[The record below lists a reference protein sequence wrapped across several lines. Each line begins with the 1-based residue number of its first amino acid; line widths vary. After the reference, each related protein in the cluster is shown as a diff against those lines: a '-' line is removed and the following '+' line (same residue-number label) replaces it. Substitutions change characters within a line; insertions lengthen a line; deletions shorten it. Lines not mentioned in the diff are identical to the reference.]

1 MSRSKSPSDEN
12 NDPNPVSAF
21 AFDKKV
27 TALDKERAKNMV
39 LSRQFHKATSDN
51 ESLHNELRRTQQLL
65 ENQMKQTLQ
74 LRKQQQSQNELLEKR
89 RLEMETP
96 NEQILQG
103 LENQLKN
110 TQVQLASEMS
120 LAQQR
125 EAKLQKAIEQSA
137 QYEKELHQ
145 LKQQQV
151 KDEGNA
157 LAVKRLEMQRDE
169 LLVVVKKQM
178 KLIDILKQQAL
189 HARAATLLDITEKDF
204 LKEWNLK

>member
-1 MSRSKSPSDEN
+1 MSRSKSPSNEN
-12 NDPNPVSAF
+12 NDPYSASAF
-21 AFDKKV
+21 ACDKKV
-27 TALDKERAKNMV
+27 TALDKERAKNIV
-39 LSRQFHKATSDN
+39 LSRQLDKANSDN
-51 ESLHNELRRTQQLL
+51 ESLQNELRHTQQLL

-74 LRKQQQSQNELLEKR
+74 LRKQQKSQNELLEKR
-89 RLEMETP
+89 MLEMETP

-110 TQVQLASEMS
+110 TQAQLANEMS

-125 EAKLQKAIEQSA
+125 EAKLQKAIEQSV

-157 LAVKRLEMQRDE
+157 LAVKRLELQRDE
-169 LLVVVKKQM
+169 LLIVVKKQM
-178 KLIDILKQQAL
+178 KLMDILKQQAL
-189 HARAATLLDITEKDF
+189 HAKAATLLDITEKDF
-204 LKEWNLK
+204 VKELNLK